1 MHAST
6 TRRAAAGCAL
16 ALSLAVPSLGIAQVK
31 TGPEP
36 ALAPG
41 QDQRAAGTT
50 RPSTVYREA
59 DGTPYV
65 LKGPNEKQFLSG
77 YNVTWIDKDH
87 VIAPPG
93 VGGFD

>member
-1 MHAST
+1 MRAST
-6 TRRAAAGCAL
+6 IRCAL
-16 ALSLAVPSLGIAQVK
+16 VLSLAVPSLGIAQVR
-31 TGPEP
+31 TGPDP

-41 QDQRAAGTT
+41 QDQRGAGTV

-65 LKGPNEKQFLSG
+65 LKGPDEKQFLSG
-77 YNVTWIDKDH
+77 YNVTWIDKIH